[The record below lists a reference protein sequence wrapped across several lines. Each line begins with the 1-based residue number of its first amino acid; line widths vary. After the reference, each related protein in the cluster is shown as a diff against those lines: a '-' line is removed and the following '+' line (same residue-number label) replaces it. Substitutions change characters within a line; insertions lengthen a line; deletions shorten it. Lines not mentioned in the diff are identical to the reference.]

1 MAESEARIQD
11 AGMLPTV
18 RCTAAPF
25 PLRRVKIST
34 PTHPTL
40 ATIRNRPDSAE
51 FSCQGMSVMGNIFP
65 LSSEGQ
71 RISAPRP
78 QCEDDSLDG
87 DLDTDVI
94 ALLEENAR
102 LRALV
107 TKLSDLVLRH
117 VVGGK

>member
-1 MAESEARIQD
+1 
-11 AGMLPTV
+11 MLPTV
-18 RCTAAPF
+18 RCTTAPF
-25 PLRRVKIST
+25 ALRRVKIST
-34 PTHPTL
+34 PTHPML

-51 FSCQGMSVMGNIFP
+51 FSCQGMSVMGNTFR
-65 LSSEGQ
+65 LSSEVQ
-71 RISAPRP
+71 RIPASRPR
-78 QCEDDSLDG
+78 CDDDSLDA

-94 ALLEENAR
+94 SLLEENAR